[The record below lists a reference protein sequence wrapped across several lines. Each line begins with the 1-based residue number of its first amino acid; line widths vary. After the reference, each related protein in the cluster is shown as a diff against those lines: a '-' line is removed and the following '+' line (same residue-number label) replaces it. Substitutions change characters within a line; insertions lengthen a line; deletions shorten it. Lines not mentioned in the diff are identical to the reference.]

1 MDTFEKSPALV
12 WPRIVFGTTPLGNI
26 YQVVEESVKH
36 DLVKNWFRHAETPVF
51 IDSAG
56 KYGAGL
62 ALESLAKNLT
72 SLGIAPADVVISN
85 KLGWKRAPLLT
96 PEPTFEPGA
105 WFGLEHDA
113 VQCISY
119 EGILECHAEGNTLLA
134 PYETQL
140 LSVHDPDEYLAAANS
155 DTDREKRYRDIL
167 DAYRAL
173 FELKAAGKAEGK
185 TNSVG
190 VGAKDWNVIRR
201 LWDDGIAL
209 DWVMFAN
216 SYTIMRH
223 PAPLRSFMDE
233 LHRAGVAIINSAIFH
248 GGFLTGG
255 EFFDYRKVTRES
267 DPALFD
273 WRDRFYKICEAHA
286 VSPATAAAQFGL
298 SHPGVVALALSTS
311 QPDRVESLIELT
323 EGTMSDE
330 LHEALVRER
339 LIEEGK

>member
-1 MDTFEKSPALV
+1 MDSEAAPTALA

-36 DLVKNWFRHAETPVF
+36 ELVANWFRYAGSPVF

-62 ALESLAKNLT
+62 ALESLAKNL
-72 SLGIAPADVVISN
+72 SALGVAPSDVVISN

-96 PEPTFEPGA
+96 PEPTFESGA

-119 EGILECHAEGNTLLA
+119 EGILECHAEGNALLA

-140 LSVHDPDEYLAAANS
+140 LSVHDPDEYLTAAVSEA
-155 DTDREKRYRDIL
+155 DRESRYRDIL

-173 FELKAAGKAEGK
+173 FELKAADKAAGK
-185 TNSVG
+185 TSGVG
-190 VGAKDWNVIRR
+190 VGSKDWTVIRR
-201 LWDDGIAL
+201 LFDDGVAL

-223 PAPLRSFMDE
+223 PAALRSFMDE
-233 LHRAGVAIINSAIFH
+233 LYRAGVAIVNSAIFH

-267 DPALFD
+267 DAALYH
-273 WRDRFYKICEAHA
+273 WRDQFYALCASHGIA
-286 VSPATAAAQFGL
+286 PATAAAQFGL

-311 QPDRVESLIELT
+311 QPDRVKDLIGLT
-323 EGTMSDE
+323 EGTMSESLTED
-330 LHEALVRER
+330 LVRAGLVKWE
-339 LIEEGK
+339 

>member
-1 MDTFEKSPALV
+1 MDIFEESTALV

-36 DLVKNWFRHAETPVF
+36 DLVANWFRHAKTPVF

-62 ALESLAKNLT
+62 ALESLAKNL
-72 SLGIAPADVVISN
+72 SALGIAPADVVISN
-85 KLGWKRAPLLT
+85 KLGWKRAPLRT

-119 EGILECHAEGNTLLA
+119 EGILECHAEGNALLA

-140 LSVHDPDEYLAAANS
+140 LSVHDPDEYLAAADS
-155 DTDREKRYRDIL
+155 EADREKRYRDIL

-201 LWDDGIAL
+201 LWDDGVSL

-223 PAPLRSFMDE
+223 PAALRSFMDE

-255 EFFDYRKVTRES
+255 DFFDYRKVTRES
-267 DPALFD
+267 DPALFA
-273 WRDRFYKICEAHA
+273 WRDRFFRICEANG

-323 EGTMSDE
+323 EGTMPDA
-330 LHEALVRER
+330 LHEALVRAG
-339 LIEEGK
+339 LIEEA

>member
-1 MDTFEKSPALV
+1 MDSRDKSTALA

-26 YQVVEESVKH
+26 YQVVEESMKH
-36 DLVKNWFRHAETPVF
+36 DLVANWFRHAKTPVF

-62 ALESLAKNLT
+62 ALESLAKNL
-72 SLGIAPADVVISN
+72 SALGIAPSDVVIIN
-85 KLGWKRAPLLT
+85 KLGWKRSPLLT

-119 EGILECHAEGNTLLA
+119 EGILECHAEGNALLA

-155 DTDREKRYRDIL
+155 EADREKRYHDIL

-190 VGAKDWNVIRR
+190 VGAKDWHVIRR
-201 LWDDGIAL
+201 LWDDGVAL

-223 PAPLRSFMDE
+223 PAALRSFMDE

-255 EFFDYRKVTRES
+255 DFFDYRKVTRES

-273 WRDRFYKICEAHA
+273 WRDRFYKICERHE
-286 VSPATAAAQFGL
+286 VKPATAAAHFGL

-311 QPDRVESLIELT
+311 QPDRVESLIALT
-323 EGTMSDE
+323 GGTMSHD
-330 LHEALVRER
+330 LHEALVREG
-339 LIEEGK
+339 LVEGE

>member
-1 MDTFEKSPALV
+1 MDINTTPIALT

-36 DLVKNWFRHAETPVF
+36 DLVANWFRHAGTPVF

-62 ALESLAKNLT
+62 ALENLAKNLS
-72 SLGIAPADVVISN
+72 SLGIAPGDVVISN
-85 KLGWKRAPLLT
+85 KLGWKRSPLLT

-119 EGILECHAEGNTLLA
+119 EGILECHAEGNALLA
-134 PYETQL
+134 PYATQL
-140 LSVHDPDEYLAAANS
+140 LSVHDPDEYLAAAAS
-155 DTDREKRYRDIL
+155 EADREKRYRDIL

-173 FELKAAGKAEGK
+173 FELKAAGQAEGK

-190 VGAKDWNVIRR
+190 VGSKDWKVIRR
-201 LWDDGIAL
+201 LFDDGVAL

-216 SYTIMRH
+216 SYTILRH
-223 PAPLRSFMDE
+223 PPALRAFMDE
-233 LHRAGVAIINSAIFH
+233 LHRAGVAIVNSAIFH

-267 DPALFD
+267 DAALFD
-273 WRDRFYKICEAHA
+273 WRDRFYEVCSRHD
-286 VSPATAAAQFGL
+286 VTPATAAAQFGL

-311 QPDRVESLIELT
+311 QPERVKDLISLT
-323 EGTMSDE
+323 EGTMSESFLED
-330 LHEALVRER
+330 LVS
-339 LIEEGK
+339 EGLVENL

>member
-36 DLVKNWFRHAETPVF
+36 DLVANWFRHAKRPVF

-62 ALESLAKNLT
+62 ALESLAKNL
-72 SLGIAPADVVISN
+72 SALGIAPSDVVISN

-119 EGILECHAEGNTLLA
+119 EGILECHAEGNALLA

-140 LSVHDPDEYLAAANS
+140 LSVHDPDEYLAAAS
-155 DTDREKRYRDIL
+155 SEADREKRYRDIL

-173 FELKAAGKAEGK
+173 FELKAAGQAEGK

-190 VGAKDWNVIRR
+190 VGAKNWTVIRR
-201 LWDDGIAL
+201 LWDDGVAL

-223 PAPLRSFMDE
+223 PVALRSFMDE
-233 LHRAGVAIINSAIFH
+233 LHRAGVAIVNSAIFH

-255 EFFDYRKVTRES
+255 EFFDYRRVTRES

-273 WRDRFYKICEAHA
+273 WRDRFYDVCARHEIA
-286 VSPATAAAQFGL
+286 PATAAAQFGL
-298 SHPGVVALALSTS
+298 SHPGVVGLALSTS
-311 QPDRVESLIELT
+311 QPERVRDLIDLT
-323 EGTMSDE
+323 EGTLPASLLE
-330 LHEALVRER
+330 NLVQGG
-339 LIEEGK
+339 LVEGE